1 MPATFLFDKIY
12 RKNRV
17 NKKTIKYYEKTKTN
31 RIDR

>member
-17 NKKTIKYYEKTKTN
+17 NKKTIKYYEKTK
-31 RIDR
+31 IQKLV